1 MWGLVFGT
9 IQVVIPRLQNLPQIE
24 SKESQWGFSQL
35 VPMILLIQP
44 LGALTE
50 HMSVREPRKEVH

>member
-1 MWGLVFGT
+1 MTLVEFLSSLAASLWLSMWRLVFGT

-35 VPMILLIQP
+35 VPMILLYS
-44 LGALTE
+44 L
-50 HMSVREPRKEVH
+50 